1 MIINEAFDSESLI
14 DFLVALIRVAGRR
27 HRLIFHKNR
36 AQPAANMYRHSST
49 CQSESERTC

>member
-1 MIINEAFDSESLI
+1 
-14 DFLVALIRVAGRR
+14 LIRVAGRR